1 MSAPL
6 VGYRCVAEHHLI
18 SGDESDDKDELTVH
32 DGQWAYCPFDSKAD
46 GHEWTP
52 AGTVSLAAL
61 KRAQLRHAGER
72 HGT

>member
-1 MSAPL
+1 MSEPL
-6 VGYRCVAEHHLI
+6 VGYRCVAEHRPT
-18 SGDESDDKDELTVH
+18 SGDDKDQLTVH